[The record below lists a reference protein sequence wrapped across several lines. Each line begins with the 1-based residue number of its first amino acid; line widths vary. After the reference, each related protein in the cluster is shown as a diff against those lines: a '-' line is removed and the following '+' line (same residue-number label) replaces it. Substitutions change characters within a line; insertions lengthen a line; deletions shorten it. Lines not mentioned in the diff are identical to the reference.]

1 MHDEHSYKHLLH
13 KCNAS
18 TTTSWLSIPVI
29 NSTLGRSSMKTIHLY
44 HSRVNYTSRQDDRR
58 ACEASLR
65 HSLRITHR
73 ITEGGNFEPFE
84 TKTSIQWLPE
94 LLPCNKIYVNGK
106 ITRLDPWRHEE
117 KWHLLYQVA
126 PSPKLHMHKRLQRKR
141 ATYKHRI
148 TQTIQSLKNA
158 GNDSAAEFLNDI
170 LNTKG
175 RCSYSK
181 ISLFEH
187 LPMTYKVQRIKVLEK
202 YLDAH
207 NQLVS
212 FPNANNLYV
221 QEGIFKIPAQWDV
234 SNKLITTEDYI
245 HFTELFLKYHFPEYP
260 IFFIV
265 AHDDERLVD
274 EDTGAHTHYFLSA
287 QNSVTGEFDLLKSQ
301 VAVVNNYIQERH
313 PKVELLPKCG
323 KLNRSQNKQ
332 FGEYFQR
339 LVFDFANKHLFH
351 GKSLHAVLAPESERR
366 SQKRKQMNRESR
378 LPKEERNYNFQNRLI
393 KAQQA
398 KLAELEQQT
407 QIQKQLL
414 DETVMQQSI
423 VQGELMM
430 QEDQKEQNDQELTIQ
445 HQTITELRTERR
457 KLEQVL
463 DSLKDEII
471 EPLSR
476 FCQQVFLG
484 LKAQQSGQKK
494 MVESFLDT
502 TMKEM
507 LMLPPHM
514 QTRAKILL
522 KSVDLEPNH
531 MADRETQQLDK

>member
-1 MHDEHSYKHLLH
+1 
-13 KCNAS
+13 
-18 TTTSWLSIPVI
+18 
-29 NSTLGRSSMKTIHLY
+29 MKTIHHY
-44 HSRVNYTSRQDDRR
+44 HSRVNYTSRQYDRR

-73 ITEGGNFEPFE
+73 ITEDGNFEPFE

-94 LLPCNKIYVNGK
+94 LLHCNKIYVNGN
-106 ITRLDPWRHEE
+106 ITRLDQWRHEE
-117 KWHLLYQVA
+117 KWSLLYQVA
-126 PSPKLHMHKRLQRKR
+126 PAPKLHMHKKLQSQR
-141 ATYKHRI
+141 TSHKHKI
-148 TQTIQSLKNA
+148 KKAIASLLKA
-158 GNDSAAEFLNDI
+158 GNDKAAEFLNGI
-170 LNTKG
+170 LNTEG
-175 RCSYSK
+175 RCSYRK
-181 ISLFEH
+181 ISRFKL
-187 LPMTYKVQRIKVLEK
+187 LPMTYKAQRIKMLEK

-221 QEGIFKIPAQWDV
+221 QEGIFKIPAKWGV
-234 SNKLITTEDYI
+234 SNKLITTEEYI
-245 HFTELFLKYHFPEYP
+245 HFTEFFLKHHFPEYP
-260 IFFIV
+260 IFFVV

-287 QNSVTGEFDLLKSQ
+287 QNSVTGEFDLLKAQ
-301 VAVVNNYIQERH
+301 IAVVNSYIQDRH
-313 PKVELLPKCG
+313 PKIELLPKGG
-323 KLNRSQNKQ
+323 KLNRTQNKQ

-351 GKSLHAVLAPESERR
+351 CKGLHAELAPESERR
-366 SQKRKQMNRESR
+366 SQQRKQMNRESK
-378 LPKEERNYNFQNRLI
+378 LPKEERTYNFQNRLI
-393 KAQQA
+393 EAQQA

-423 VQGELMM
+423 VHGELIM
-430 QEDQKEQNDQELTIQ
+430 QEDQKEQNDHELTIQ
-445 HQTITELRTERR
+445 HQTITELRTEKR

-463 DSLKDEII
+463 DSLKDGII
-471 EPLSR
+471 ESLSR

-484 LKAQQSGQKK
+484 LKAQQSGQQK

-522 KSVDLEPNH
+522 KSIDLEPNK
-531 MADRETQQLDK
+531 MPDRETQQLDK

>member
-1 MHDEHSYKHLLH
+1 
-13 KCNAS
+13 
-18 TTTSWLSIPVI
+18 
-29 NSTLGRSSMKTIHLY
+29 MKTIHYY

-73 ITEGGNFEPFE
+73 ITEDGNLEPFE

-106 ITRLDPWRHEE
+106 ITRLDPWRHEK
-117 KWHLLYQVA
+117 KWRLLYQVA
-126 PSPKLHMHKRLQRKR
+126 PAPKLHMHKKLQSQR
-141 ATYKHRI
+141 TSHKHKI
-148 TQTIQSLKNA
+148 KKAIASLLKA
-158 GNDSAAEFLNDI
+158 GNDKAAEFLNDI
-170 LNTKG
+170 LNTEG
-175 RCSYSK
+175 RCSYRK
-181 ISLFEH
+181 ISRFKL
-187 LPMTYKVQRIKVLEK
+187 LPMTYKVQRIKMLEK

-234 SNKLITTEDYI
+234 SNKLIKTEDYI
-245 HFTELFLKYHFPEYP
+245 YFTELFLKHHFPEYP
-260 IFFIV
+260 IFFVV
-265 AHDDERLVD
+265 AHDDERLVN
-274 EDTGAHTHYFLSA
+274 EETGAHTHYFLSA
-287 QNSVTGEFDLLKSQ
+287 QNSVTGEFDLLKAQ
-301 VAVVNNYIQERH
+301 VAVVNSYIQDRH
-313 PKVELLPKCG
+313 PKIELLPKGG

-351 GKSLHAVLAPESERR
+351 CKGLQAELAPESERR
-366 SQKRKQMNRESR
+366 SQQRKQMNRESK
-378 LPKEERNYNFQNRLI
+378 LPKEERTYNFQNRLI
-393 KAQQA
+393 EAQQA
-398 KLAELEQQT
+398 KLTELEQQT

-414 DETVMQQSI
+414 DETIMQQSI

-457 KLEQVL
+457 KLERVL
-463 DSLKDEII
+463 DSLKDGII

-484 LKAQQSGQKK
+484 LKAQQSGQQK

-522 KSVDLEPNH
+522 KSVDLEPNK